1 MTGPVLTTDR
11 LTLTPVALSDFEDIA
26 ALWRDE
32 AFTREIT
39 GRALSEEEVWF
50 RVLRDLGHWSALGR
64 GNWSMRLTADGSYVG
79 SVGVLDYR
87 RDVTPAMDAPE
98 LGWGIAGAF
107 QGQGLARE
115 GVEAALAWVDTVL
128 NVPRTVCMISP
139 GNLASIRLAG
149 RVGYVTYATGT
160 YHGEPALLL
169 ERIKLPS
176 PLALART
183 DVSAS
188 PSPTVRAAPE
198 NSSSFNARRV

>member
-1 MTGPVLTTDR
+1 MSGPVLSTAR
-11 LTLTPVALSDFEDIA
+11 LTLTPVALSDFEDMT

-64 GNWSMRLTADGSYVG
+64 GNWSMRLKADGTYVG

-87 RDVTPAMDAPE
+87 RDVSPPMDAPE
-98 LGWGIAGAF
+98 LGWGIAGTF

-115 GVEAALAWVDTVL
+115 GVEAALAWADTVL
-128 NVPRTVCMISP
+128 DAPRTVCMISP

-149 RVGYVTYATGT
+149 RVGYVIYAEGT
-160 YHGEPALLL
+160 CHGEPTLLR
-169 ERIKLPS
+169 ERV
-176 PLALART
+176 RQ
-183 DVSAS
+183 VVAS
-188 PSPTVRAAPE
+188 H
-198 NSSSFNARRV
+198 